1 MKDRSQATLPG
12 GPAARLGASLGITV
26 TGAGRGPERF
36 ASMAALARA
45 AEAAGFTGLWTNEL
59 YTHSATIP
67 MAHVAAATERATL
80 GSSIAYGVGR
90 TPLTWTTEARDLD
103 DLSGGRVELGIGN
116 GTARMIA
123 DWHGL
128 DGSAPALRMEELVTV
143 LRALWRLCDGPVE
156 HEGRFYRVS
165 VRPTTAVA
173 PPLTE
178 RLPIFTAGVNRR
190 MIEAAGSVADGLWAH
205 PMFTPLY
212 HERVVR
218 PALADGA
225 ARSDR
230 DPAALR
236 VNAPLV
242 CVIDEDVAAAAR
254 RLKFGIAQYAAS
266 RVYDRLFGLHGWET
280 VQAEIKAAVRDG
292 DPDAAVAAVPDE
304 VAGEIGIACAP
315 ADLLDRLPYH
325 AAPLDHV
332 CLTPA
337 PWGRTPDQQAAEAE
351 RLIAAVAAQSAKPTT
366 PASRSDSTSA
376 SE

>member
-1 MKDRSQATLPG
+1 V
-12 GPAARLGASLGITV
+12 GASLGITV
-26 TGAGRGPERF
+26 TGSGRGPARF
-36 ASMAALARA
+36 ASMATLARD
-45 AEAAGFTGLWTNEL
+45 AEAAGFEGLWTNEL

-67 MAHVAAATERATL
+67 AGHVAAATERATV
-80 GSSIAYGVGR
+80 GFSIAYGVGR

-103 DLSGGRVELGIGN
+103 DLSGGRLELGLGN

-165 VRPTTAVA
+165 IRPTTAVA
-173 PPLTE
+173 PPLTSH
-178 RLPIFTAGVNRR
+178 LPIFTAGVNVR

-212 HERVVR
+212 HEQVVR
-218 PALADGA
+218 PALASGA
-225 ARSDR
+225 ERSGR
-230 DPAALR
+230 DAAATR
-236 VNAPLV
+236 VNAPLI
-242 CVIDEDVAAAAR
+242 CVLDEDVDSATR

-266 RVYDRLFGLHGWET
+266 KVYDKLFELHGWET
-280 VQAEIKAAVRDG
+280 VQAAIKAAVRG
-292 DPDAAVAAVPDE
+292 GEADAAVAAVPDE
-304 VAGEIGIACAP
+304 VAAEIGIACAP
-315 ADLLDRLPYH
+315 DDLLDRLAYH

-337 PWGRTPDQQAAEAE
+337 PWGGSPDQQADEAA
-351 RLIAAVAAQSAKPTT
+351 RLIAAVTAQSAAKPTA
-366 PASRSDSTSA
+366 PASRSAATSA

>member
-1 MKDRSQATLPG
+1 M
-12 GPAARLGASLGITV
+12 SLGITV
-26 TGAGRGPERF
+26 TGAGRGRERF
-36 ASMAALARA
+36 AAMAESARA
-45 AEAAGFTGLWTNEL
+45 AEAAGFSGLWANEL

-67 MAHVAAATERATL
+67 MAHVAAVTERVTL

-116 GTARMIA
+116 GTARMIS

-165 VRPTTAVA
+165 IRPTAAVT
-173 PPLTE
+173 PPLTAH
-178 RLPIFTAGVNRR
+178 LPIFTAGVNAR

-212 HERVVR
+212 HERVVL
-218 PALADGA
+218 PALARGA
-225 ARSDR
+225 ERSGR
-230 DPAALR
+230 EPGGLR
-236 VNAPLV
+236 INAPLI
-242 CVIDEDVAAAAR
+242 CVLDEDVEAAAR
-254 RLKFGIAQYAAS
+254 RLKFGIAQYSAS
-266 RVYDRLFGLHGWET
+266 KVYDKLFELHGWET
-280 VQAEIKAAVRDG
+280 AQAAIKAAVRAG
-292 DPDAAVAAVPDE
+292 DPEAAVAAVPDE
-304 VAGEIGIACAP
+304 VAGEIGIACRP
-315 ADLLDRLPYH
+315 GELFDHLPRH
-325 AAPLDHV
+325 VAPLDHA

-337 PWGRTPDQQAAEAE
+337 PWGRSTDEQAAEAG
-351 RLIAAVAAQSAKPTT
+351 RLIAAVAAQSTKPTT
-366 PASRSDSTSA
+366 PAARSSATSA

>member
-1 MKDRSQATLPG
+1 VKDRSQ
-12 GPAARLGASLGITV
+12 RSASLGITV

-45 AEAAGFTGLWTNEL
+45 AEAAGFEGLWTNEL

-67 MAHVAAATERATL
+67 LAHVAAATERATL
-80 GSSIAYGVGR
+80 GCSIAYGVGR

-143 LRALWRLCDGPVE
+143 LRALWRLCDGPVD

-165 VRPTTAVA
+165 LRPTTAVT

-178 RLPIFTAGVNRR
+178 RLPIFTAGVNVR

-212 HERVVR
+212 HQEVVR
-218 PALADGA
+218 PALAAGA
-225 ARSDR
+225 ARSGR
-230 DPAALR
+230 DTEKLR
-236 VNAPLV
+236 VNAPV
-242 CVIDEDVAAAAR
+242 ICVVDEDVAAARR
-254 RLKFGIAQYAAS
+254 RLKFGIAQYGAS
-266 RVYDRLFGLHGWET
+266 KVYDRLFELHGWEAAQT
-280 VQAEIKAAVRDG
+280 AIKAAVRSG
-292 DPDAAVAAVPDE
+292 DADAAVAAVPDE

-315 ADLLDRLPYH
+315 ADLLARLPYH
-325 AAPLDHV
+325 AVPLDHI

-337 PWGRTPDQQAAEAE
+337 PWGRAPDEQAGEAE
-351 RLIAAVAAQSAKPTT
+351 MLIAAVAAQSAKPTV
-366 PASRSDSTSA
+366 PAARSDSTSA
-376 SE
+376 TE